1 MDAAAFAL
9 LVTQIIGVNLVL
21 SADNAVV
28 IALAARSLPAGQ
40 RKQVIV
46 GGSAAAVT
54 LRIVLTIAALELL
67 RLPYLKLAGAALL
80 LWIAV
85 RLLLPGNDDAPGEPA
100 GATVAS
106 AVAAIL
112 VAYLTMSIDNV
123 FAVGA
128 AAKGNVAALVAGL
141 ALSIPV
147 VVLGSTLLVKFM
159 KRWPVIV
166 TLGAALIGWVAGQ
179 LVVEEPVV
187 GAWLDTAAPAL
198 RWTLPPAGALAVV
211 ALGKALGARH
221 EPAN

>member
-28 IALAARSLPAGQ
+28 IALAARSLPPGQ

-67 RLPYLKLAGAALL
+67 KLPYLKLAGAALL

-85 RLLLPGNDDAPGEPA
+85 RLLLPGGDDTRGAPA

-106 AVAAIL
+106 AVVAIL
-112 VAYLTMSIDNV
+112 VADLMMSIDNV
-123 FAVGA
+123 LAVAA

-141 ALSIPV
+141 ALSIPL
-147 VVLGSTLLVKFM
+147 VVLGSTLLVTFM

-179 LVVEEPVV
+179 LVVEESVI
-187 GAWLDTAAPAL
+187 GAWLDTAAPAV
-198 RWTLPPAGALAVV
+198 RWTVPAAGALAVI
-211 ALGKALGARH
+211 AIGKALAAR
-221 EPAN
+221 PIR